1 MRKRNRVPVSPLY
14 PPWEARRRSRAP
26 LPGIAL
32 AVVGVAQI
40 YYNMLNP
47 TAGFDL
53 DDDDAGATWSSTDF
67 SGLLAACR
75 AHGVGVMNI
84 RILAAGVLATDVR
97 HGREAPIIANAEMQ
111 AEEARPRTMRTA
123 LGERPET
130 RAQTAIRFGLA
141 RPAVSTVV
149 FGVAD
154 RRSRAGERGAR
165 RARPRSAR
173 SRGARHVAASMD
185 RRPVP
190 DAGRRLTGGG
200 LDGAMAGGLSDVAV
214 QSTDARNPLRS
225 APNHDESPRAS
236 KGAGGTT

>member
-1 MRKRNRVPVSPLY
+1 MN
-14 PPWEARRRSRAP
+14 RRRFGRT
-26 LPGIAL
+26 GIEISEL
-32 AVVGVAQI
+32 TLGGGCVG
-40 YYNMLNP
+40 
-47 TAGFDL
+47 
-53 DDDDAGATWSSTDF
+53 
-67 SGLLAACR
+67 GLLL
-75 AHGVGVMNI
+75 H
-84 RILAAGVLATDVR
+84 ATDVR

-165 RARPRSAR
+165 
-173 SRGARHVAASMD
+173 HVAASMD

-200 LDGAMAGGLSDVAV
+200 LDGAMAGGLSDMAV

>member
-1 MRKRNRVPVSPLY
+1 MPSTKVSASLGDTCRRGAPSAGRCRSGRRAPAAIGRDPSGSRTRLSPY
-14 PPWEARRRSRAP
+14 TEIPASHRRRSPMNRRRFGRT
-26 LPGIAL
+26 GIEISEL
-32 AVVGVAQI
+32 TLGGGCVG
-40 YYNMLNP
+40 
-47 TAGFDL
+47 
-53 DDDDAGATWSSTDF
+53 
-67 SGLLAACR
+67 GLLL
-75 AHGVGVMNI
+75 H
-84 RILAAGVLATDVR
+84 ATDVR

-111 AEEARPRTMRTA
+111 AEEAPPRTMRTA

-173 SRGARHVAASMD
+173 SRGARHVAASKD

-200 LDGAMAGGLSDVAV
+200 LDGGDGRWFERRGSPIDRCADPATIRA
-214 QSTDARNPLRS
+214 QS
-225 APNHDESPRAS
+225 
-236 KGAGGTT
+236 